1 MVVFTN
7 VKKEDAVTLKKLG
20 FTPLA
25 PKTIYEVIRYQ
36 KDNVTLILYESE
48 KLLLQGKAEA
58 VDKITDLLSQRGVGT
73 LDEKKEI
80 KFRKET
86 GWMIRE
92 SKSKPGQIKKLKW
105 SHMEDRLKYNLLEK
119 YFHPIN
125 FKIIDWKKDR
135 QFHHKNIEK
144 NKIIEDFSIVENADN
159 LECFD
164 LSRTSKTFQTKVYG
178 VKIAIHN
185 KVEKKTIIVSGLVD
199 DLLITCIDNEYLN
212 IKMEK
217 LIQESAIQSDH
228 DADVFQRF
236 IHSITLKELIVY
248 STSELINKYQG
259 HLSQIVL
266 IKQKPVSQVVKE
278 FINSDLHGQ
287 RTTLI
292 QLLLKS
298 DEHEYQY
305 LAYLLYDLLLKL

>member
-1 MVVFTN
+1 MRN
-7 VKKEDAVTLKKLG
+7 NND
-20 FTPLA
+20 
-25 PKTIYEVIRYQ
+25 
-36 KDNVTLILYESE
+36 
-48 KLLLQGKAEA
+48 
-58 VDKITDLLSQRGVGT
+58 
-73 LDEKKEI
+73 
-80 KFRKET
+80 
-86 GWMIRE
+86 
-92 SKSKPGQIKKLKW
+92 
-105 SHMEDRLKYNLLEK
+105 
-119 YFHPIN
+119 
-125 FKIIDWKKDR
+125 
-135 QFHHKNIEK
+135 
-144 NKIIEDFSIVENADN
+144 
-159 LECFD
+159 
-164 LSRTSKTFQTKVYG
+164 TFQTKVYG
-178 VKIAIHN
+178 IKVAFHN
-185 KVEKKTIIVSGLVD
+185 ETEKKTIIVSGLVD
-199 DLLITCIDNEYLN
+199 DLLITCIDNVYLN

-228 DADVFQRF
+228 DTKVFQRF

-305 LAYLLYDLLLKL
+305 LAYLLYDLLSNDTNGNIDTSEQTLLFDSLPWKIKSFFKEAMKQTIDYTNNLSNFDNSKIPLEQQICLMKAPDSVKEKAMNKLKEVKSKTDDTGSKARTYLDGLLKIPFGIYKKEWVHKIIGVSFAVVVESQHFQL